1 MTEFREM
8 RGTGNT
14 HNGDDVPAMRLRRNA
29 VRTVAVLAVLL
40 SLAAAGF
47 RGPGTT
53 LALITKV
60 VREVS
65 LKNDAA
71 EWDMA
76 EKGDVLKTGDRV
88 KTGRQSLAIVK
99 FNDRS
104 IVRVRENSEI
114 AMTTEADGKGAVK
127 TLDGAEGSYGFD
139 IQKQQANEK
148 FRFTSPTSVASIR
161 GTMGSWSSGAG
172 NDTLVLPEGLV
183 NLKNKVSDRDIDVP
197 AGYIAFS
204 NADGSLSSRPA
215 TAEELAAA
223 RKAATGGTAKELDL
237 KLRNDDGE
245 EKDLKI
251 RYKN

>member
-1 MTEFREM
+1 M
-8 RGTGNT
+8 RKMAIGT
-14 HNGDDVPAMRLRRNA
+14 VVAA
-29 VRTVAVLAVLL
+29 VVLL
-40 SLAAAGF
+40 CATAAGF
-47 RGPGTT
+47 RGPGAT

-60 VREVS
+60 VREVN
-65 LKNDAA
+65 LKNEAA
-71 EWDMA
+71 EWDLA
-76 EKGDVLKTGDRV
+76 EKGDLLKAGDRV
-88 KTGRQSLAIVK
+88 KTGRQSLAILK

-161 GTMGSWSSGAG
+161 GTMGSWSSGRG

-183 NLKNKVSDRDIDVP
+183 NLRNKVSDRDIDVP

-215 TAEELAAA
+215 TEEELAAA
-223 RKAATGGTAKELDL
+223 RKAATGGSTKELDL

>member
-1 MTEFREM
+1 M
-8 RGTGNT
+8 N
-14 HNGDDVPAMRLRRNA
+14 DLRTRKL
-29 VRTVAVLAVLL
+29 TTLAAGAAALL
-40 SLAAAGF
+40 LAASAAGF
-47 RGPGTT
+47 RGPGAT

-71 EWDMA
+71 DDWGA
-76 EKGDVLKTGDRV
+76 AGKGDILKAGDRV
-88 KTGRQSLAIVK
+88 KTGRQSLAILK

-114 AMTTEADGKGAVK
+114 SMTTESDGTGAVK
-127 TLDGAEGSYGFD
+127 TVDGAEGSYGFD

-161 GTMGSWSSGAG
+161 GTMGTWSSGGG
-172 NDTLVLPEGLV
+172 NDTLVLPEGNV
-183 NLKNKVSDRDIDVP
+183 NVKNKVSDRDIDVP

-204 NADGSLSSRPA
+204 NADGSLTSRPA
-215 TAEELAAA
+215 TGEELAAA
-223 RKAATGGTAKELDL
+223 RRAATGGSTKELNL
-237 KLRNDDGE
+237 KLRNDDGD

-251 RYKN
+251 KYRN

>member
-1 MTEFREM
+1 MNAPRI
-8 RGTGNT
+8 RRQ
-14 HNGDDVPAMRLRRNA
+14 ALRA
-29 VRTVAVLAVLL
+29 ATAGAILF
-40 SLAAAGF
+40 AAAAAAPG
-47 RGPGTT
+47 GPGAT

-65 LKNDAA
+65 LMNEAA
-71 EWDMA
+71 EWDAA
-76 EKGDVLKTGDRV
+76 EKGDILKTGDRV
-88 KTGRQSLAIVK
+88 RTGRQSLAILK

-114 AMTTEADGKGAVK
+114 SMTTSSDGKGVVK
-127 TLDGAEGSYGFD
+127 SLDGAEGSFGFD
-139 IQKQQANEK
+139 VQKQRADEK

-161 GTMGSWSSGAG
+161 GTMGTWSSGKG

-183 NLKNKVSDRDIDVP
+183 NLRNKVSDREIDVP

-204 NADGSLSSRPA
+204 NADGSLTSRPA
-215 TAEELAAA
+215 TEEELAAA
-223 RKAATGGTAKELDL
+223 RRAAGGGPARELDL

-251 RYKN
+251 RYRN

>member
-1 MTEFREM
+1 MKTFRN
-8 RGTGNT
+8 GT
-14 HNGDDVPAMRLRRNA
+14 A
-29 VRTVAVLAVLL
+29 VAAASALL
-40 SLAAAGF
+40 LAASAWGF
-47 RGPGTT
+47 RGPAAT

-65 LKNDAA
+65 MKNDATPA
-71 EWDMA
+71 WDA
-76 EKGDVLKTGDRV
+76 AGKGDILKAGDRV
-88 KTGRQSLAIVK
+88 RTGKQSLAILK

-114 AMTTEADGKGAVK
+114 AMTTAADGQGAVK
-127 TLDGAEGSYGFD
+127 SIDGAEGSYGFD

-161 GTMGSWSSGAG
+161 GTMGTWSSGNG

-183 NLKNKVSDRDIDVP
+183 NLSNKISDRNIDVP
-197 AGYIAFS
+197 AGWIAFS
-204 NADGSLSSRPA
+204 NADGSLTSRPA
-215 TAEELAAA
+215 TPEELAAA
-223 RKAATGGTAKELDL
+223 RGAATGGTPKELDL

-251 RYKN
+251 KYRN

>member
-1 MTEFREM
+1 MTERRM
-8 RGTGNT
+8 RK
-14 HNGDDVPAMRLRRNA
+14 HAI
-29 VRTVAVLAVLL
+29 RTVVAAALLL
-40 SLAAAGF
+40 SVAAAGF
-47 RGPGTT
+47 RGPGAT

-65 LKNDAA
+65 LKNEAA
-71 EWDMA
+71 EWGTA
-76 EKGDVLKTGDRV
+76 EKGAILKAGDRV
-88 KTGRQSLAIVK
+88 KTGRQSLAILK

-114 AMTTEADGKGAVK
+114 AMTTESDGKGAVK
-127 TLDGAEGSYGFD
+127 TVDGAEGSYGFD

-161 GTMGSWSSGAG
+161 GTMGSWSSGRG

-183 NLKNKVSDRDIDVP
+183 NLRNKISDRDIDVP

-215 TAEELAAA
+215 TEDELAAA
-223 RKAATGGTAKELDL
+223 RRAATGGSTKELDL

-251 RYKN
+251 KYKN

>member
-1 MTEFREM
+1 MT
-8 RGTGNT
+8 N
-14 HNGDDVPAMRLRRNA
+14 
-29 VRTVAVLAVLL
+29 VRTRRIAFRAAAAAAVLL
-40 SLAAAGF
+40 SVTAAGF
-47 RGPGTT
+47 RGPGAT

-65 LKNDAA
+65 LKNDAMV
-71 EWDMA
+71 WDSA
-76 EKGDVLKTGDRV
+76 EKGDLLKTGDRV
-88 KTGRQSLAIVK
+88 RTGRQSLAILK

-114 AMTTEADGKGAVK
+114 AMTTETDGKGAVK

-139 IQKQQANEK
+139 IQKQRENEK

-161 GTMGSWSSGAG
+161 GTMGSWSSGSG

-204 NADGSLSSRPA
+204 NADGSLTSRPA
-215 TAEELAAA
+215 TPEELAAA
-223 RKAATGGTAKELDL
+223 KKAATGGTARELDL

>member
-1 MTEFREM
+1 MT
-8 RGTGNT
+8 N
-14 HNGDDVPAMRLRRNA
+14 
-29 VRTVAVLAVLL
+29 VRTRRIAFRAAAAAAVLL
-40 SLAAAGF
+40 SVTAAGF
-47 RGPGTT
+47 RGPGAT

-65 LKNDAA
+65 LKNDAMV
-71 EWDMA
+71 WDSA
-76 EKGDVLKTGDRV
+76 EKGDLLKTGDRV
-88 KTGRQSLAIVK
+88 RTGRQSLAILK

-139 IQKQQANEK
+139 IQKQRENEK

-161 GTMGSWSSGAG
+161 GTMGSWSSGSG

-197 AGYIAFS
+197 QGYIAFS
-204 NADGSLSSRPA
+204 NADGSLTSRPA
-215 TAEELAAA
+215 TPEELAAA
-223 RKAATGGTAKELDL
+223 KKAATGGTARELDL

>member
-1 MTEFREM
+1 MTELR
-8 RGTGNT
+8 TK
-14 HNGDDVPAMRLRRNA
+14 RLA
-29 VRTVAVLAVLL
+29 IRTVCAAAVLL
-40 SLAAAGF
+40 AVTAAGF
-47 RGPGTT
+47 RGPGAT

-65 LKNDAA
+65 LKNETTAWDA
-71 EWDMA
+71 A
-76 EKGDVLKTGDRV
+76 EKGDILKTGDRV
-88 KTGRQSLAIVK
+88 RTGRQSLAIVK

-139 IQKQQANEK
+139 IQKQRSNEK

-161 GTMGSWSSGAG
+161 GTMGWWGSGHG

-183 NLKNKVSDRDIDVP
+183 NLKNKISDKDIDVP

-204 NADGSLSSRPA
+204 NADGTLSSRPA

-223 RKAATGGTAKELDL
+223 TRAATGGSAKELDL
-237 KLRNDDGE
+237 KLRNDNGE

-251 RYKN
+251 RYRN

>member
-1 MTEFREM
+1 MMTE
-8 RGTGNT
+8 RGMHNT
-14 HNGDDVPAMRLRRNA
+14 SVRAA
-29 VRTVAVLAVLL
+29 VAAVILL
-40 SLAAAGF
+40 SVTAAGF

-53 LALITKV
+53 IALITKV
-60 VREVS
+60 VRDVS
-65 LKNDAA
+65 MKNETA
-71 EWDMA
+71 EWDAA
-76 EKGDVLKTGDRV
+76 EKGDLLNAGDRV

-127 TLDGAEGSYGFD
+127 TLNGSEGGYGFD
-139 IQKQQANEK
+139 IQKQRSNEK

-161 GTMGSWSSGAG
+161 GTMGTWSSGGG

-183 NLKNKVSDRDIDVP
+183 NLMNRVSNRDIDVP

-204 NADGSLSSRPA
+204 NADGSLSLRPA
-215 TAEELAAA
+215 TEEELATA
-223 RKAATGGTAKELDL
+223 RKTATGGTTKELEL
-237 KLRNDDGE
+237 KLRNENGE

-251 RYKN
+251 KYKD